1 MCEKLDINSKKEPQ
15 KKTRLE
21 AICPQNDRRPLGK
34 TGDGRENFLRVFEKI
49 AKIARPTATQPL
61 IGALLRYW
69 RKMQKPFLVVVVVL
83 LIVLTQVIISAP
95 VRKSMRIQLNADYL
109 RAMGAYKRLE
119 SRFPREELQVITTIG
134 ILNGAQHAEQQMER
148 NLVAIVKELLFGAN
162 ELSDDELVAKVE
174 NIEKQLVRDHR
185 ALLILTS
192 AMDLVTGAK
201 DVYDFKS
208 DMQQTLQQIRRHSE
222 GEKEESD
229 SSQAT
234 EVPDKISEASTAA
247 ERLAALRR
255 LITQKVRAMKMLVE
269 EKVTHT
275 LDYLIA
281 EANEGSLLEQAS
293 KKVVRKRNV
302 EEVRE
307 VPAEVRMIKSILTEA
322 RLFQSQEDFRNN
334 LVDTQLEMRNN
345 ELFDDSLEDNFEAQ
359 SKDNKFKIVIANRS
373 DSSRPQKQSTDP
385 TVITTTAT
393 TTTTLR
399 AARATKT
406 SSARAAVTKST
417 PIVSPSSTTIFINST
432 IEVDGLKLD
441 KQQESSSPLA
451 PLEEDEDFPD
461 APPPPDGAGG
471 GGLVGII
478 SSLSGGEGGSDIGA
492 LIGALTGVISTLFGP
507 GGLDIES
514 LISTATSLISGL
526 LAGNKNF
533 GTVLGIYIGTAFDG
547 LSGGGGAVNNGQFL
561 GNLLGT
567 VYAQLSADPEDDD
580 LRPNPLLFARNLISS
595 FMEAKNRKESD
606 EEGDDERRSDSPQK
620 HGDKHKGDAG
630 GGSDS
635 GGFIK
640 HIASH
645 IVGSLVSLLLNAS
658 LGASGGASHA
668 SASLFGSSSHKSGG
682 GGGAGG
688 GGGHKY

>member
-1 MCEKLDINSKKEPQ
+1 MVISEGIITPQ
-15 KKTRLE
+15 LN
-21 AICPQNDRRPLGK
+21 PSD
-34 TGDGRENFLRVFEKI
+34 FLRVFEKI
-49 AKIARPTATQPL
+49 AKIARPTATQSL

-69 RKMQKPFLVVVVVL
+69 RKMRKPFLVVVVVL

-119 SRFPREELQVITTIG
+119 SRFPREELQVITTIA

-148 NLVAIVKELLFGAN
+148 NLVAIVRELLFGAA

-234 EVPDKISEASTAA
+234 EVPNKISEASTAA

-255 LITQKVRAMKMLVE
+255 LITQKVRAMKTLVE

-307 VPAEVRMIKSILTEA
+307 VPAEVRMIKSILTE
-322 RLFQSQEDFRNN
+322 EDFRNN
-334 LVDTQLEMRNN
+334 LVDTRLEMRNN

-359 SKDNKFKIVIANRS
+359 SKDNKSKIVIANRS
-373 DSSRPQKQSTDP
+373 DSSRSQKQSTDP

-393 TTTTLR
+393 TTTTTTLR

-406 SSARAAVTKST
+406 LNTRTAVTQST
-417 PIVSPSSTTIFINST
+417 PIVSPNTTTIFINST

-441 KQQESSSPLA
+441 KQQESTSSLA
-451 PLEEDEDFPD
+451 ALEEDEDFPD

-682 GGGAGG
+682 GGGGGG